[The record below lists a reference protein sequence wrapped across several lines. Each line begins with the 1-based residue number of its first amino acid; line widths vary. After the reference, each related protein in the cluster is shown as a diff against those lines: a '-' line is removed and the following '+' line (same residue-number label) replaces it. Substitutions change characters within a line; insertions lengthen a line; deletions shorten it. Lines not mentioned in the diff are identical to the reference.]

1 MSVTVPVQTIKLT
14 PGSQIT
20 IPNLSWQDFEQILID
35 LGEKRSSRI
44 IYYRGTLEIMSPLA
58 LHERPH
64 RIIAYILT
72 TILDIQGRNWEDFG
86 STTLKRPEIAG
97 IEPDT
102 CFYIQNA
109 DRMQGCTNL
118 DLKQYPPPDLAIEAD
133 VTSRTTLD
141 AYEAMGVPEV
151 WIYRNKQLKV
161 YLLSDRG
168 YTEISISPIF
178 PDLPLTELIPQLV
191 EKAINEGTSKMLR
204 DLRTSPPSPLSSKA
218 RGN

>member
-20 IPNLSWQDFEQILID
+20 ISNLSWQDFEQILID
-35 LGEKRSSRI
+35 LGEKRHSRI
-44 IYYRGTLEIMSPLA
+44 TYYLGTLEIMSPLA

-109 DRMQGCTNL
+109 DLMQGCTNL

-151 WIYRNKQLKV
+151 WIYRNQQLKI
-161 YLLSDRG
+161 YLLTLQG
-168 YTEISISPIF
+168 YTEISISPTF
-178 PDLPLTELIPQLV
+178 PDLPIIELIPELV
-191 EKAINEGTSKMLR
+191 QKAINEGTSKMLR
-204 DLRTSPPSPLSSKA
+204 ELRTSPPCSL
-218 RGN
+218 

>member
-35 LGEKRSSRI
+35 LGEKRNSRI
-44 IYYRGTLEIMSPLA
+44 TYYRGTLEIMSPLA

-64 RIIAYILT
+64 RIIADILK

-109 DRMQGCTNL
+109 DLMQGCTNL

-151 WIYRNKQLKV
+151 WIYRNQQLKI
-161 YLLSDRG
+161 YLLILQG
-168 YTEISISPIF
+168 YTETSISPTF

-191 EKAINEGTSKMLR
+191 QKAINEGTSKMLR
-204 DLRTSPPSPLSSKA
+204 DLRTSPPSPLS
-218 RGN
+218 

>member
-35 LGEKRSSRI
+35 LGEKRNSRI
-44 IYYRGTLEIMSPLA
+44 TYYRGTLEIMSPLA

-72 TILDIQGRNWEDFG
+72 AILDIQGRNWEDFG

-109 DRMQGCTNL
+109 DLMQGCTNL
-118 DLKQYPPPDLAIEAD
+118 DLKEYPPPDLAIEAD

-151 WIYRNKQLKV
+151 WIYRNKQLKI
-161 YLLSDRG
+161 YLLSNQG
-168 YTEISISPIF
+168 YTETSISPTF

-204 DLRTSPPSPLSSKA
+204 DLRTSPPSPLS
-218 RGN
+218 

>member
-1 MSVTVPVQTIKLT
+1 MSVTVPIQKIELT
-14 PGSQIT
+14 PGSHIT
-20 IPNLSWQDFEQILID
+20 ISNLSWQDFEQILID
-35 LGEKRSSRI
+35 LGEKRSSRVA
-44 IYYRGTLEIMSPLA
+44 YYRGTLEIMSPLA

-109 DRMQGCTNL
+109 DQMQGCINL

-151 WIYRNKQLKV
+151 WIYRNRQLKI
-161 YLLSDRG
+161 YLLSTSG
-168 YTEISISPIF
+168 YAETSISPAF
-178 PDLPLTELIPQLV
+178 PDLPIIELIPQLV
-191 EKAINEGTSKMLR
+191 EKAIAQGTSQMLR
-204 DLRTSPPSPLSSKA
+204 DLRTEFRQK
-218 RGN
+218 

>member
-1 MSVTVPVQTIKLT
+1 MSVTVPIKTIELT
-14 PGSQIT
+14 PGSHIT
-20 IPNLSWQDFEQILID
+20 IPNLSWEDFEQILID
-35 LGEKRSSRI
+35 LGEKRSSRVT
-44 IYYRGTLEIMSPLA
+44 YYQGTLEIMSPLA

-109 DRMQGCTNL
+109 DRMKGCTNL

-133 VTSRTTLD
+133 VTSKTTLN
-141 AYEAMGVPEV
+141 AYEAMGVPEL
-151 WIYRNKQLKV
+151 WIYRNKQLKI

-168 YTEISISPIF
+168 YTETSISPTF
-178 PDLPLTELIPQLV
+178 PNLPIIELIPQLV
-191 EKAINEGTSKMLR
+191 QKAIDEGTSKMLR
-204 DLRTSPPSPLSSKA
+204 ELRTDT
-218 RGN
+218 RIV